1 MRRMSPWEVPAGL
14 VRNGATQSRGVHAA
28 GFPVTLSPSVWWCW
42 EMLQQKK
49 INIVL
54 VPCAPSLLLCTPG
67 VKGKGATRPRV
78 APPARHRGTQGR
90 RLRGGGPAPAARG
103 CAKRGCLRAAA
114 CPPLSNAASASGKCH
129 TQPGGRFPPLSP
141 RPFPA
146 ASAHAASQPCLR
158 TPSAP
163 CSQGDTGPGAAHGA
177 GGGFWAPHP
186 RCDPSPSPHQPW
198 GYPALPRIPPGA
210 SLAEAAPDAAPPVT
224 MATPILAGLPWLP
237 GPGALGPQG
246 LPRHRD
252 APQGLGP
259 PG

>member
-1 MRRMSPWEVPAGL
+1 MVVLGNATAEKNKYCVGSLCPLPAALHTRRERERSHQA
-14 VRNGATQSRGVHAA
+14 
-28 GFPVTLSPSVWWCW
+28 
-42 EMLQQKK
+42 
-49 INIVL
+49 
-54 VPCAPSLLLCTPG
+54 LCG
-67 VKGKGATRPRV
+67 SSKA
-78 APPARHRGTQGR
+78 ARHRGTQGR

-103 CAKRGCLRAAA
+103 CAKRGRLRAAA

-163 CSQGDTGPGAAHGA
+163 CSQGDLGPGAAHGA
-177 GGGFWAPHP
+177 GGASGPHTHGVTP
-186 RCDPSPSPHQPW
+186 LPPHTSPGGTRPCPASHLEHPSP
-198 GYPALPRIPPGA
+198 
-210 SLAEAAPDAAPPVT
+210 EAAPDAAPPVT

-237 GPGALGPQG
+237 GPGASGPQG
-246 LPRHRD
+246 LPWHRD
-252 APQGLGP
+252 APRGLGP